1 MMDAISETDRGK
13 ALLGPLSCCPM
24 ANHSW
29 QQDVFQ
35 CGKFRQ
41 QKVTLKNKTH
51 FFVPQTRLCGGAATI
66 QSPALEFDRSRFWAL
81 ETRQCV
87 KKRRLACSRSPRE
100 KYCFITLDLHGD
112 AAQHFDPA
120 RTHPKRL
127 KNIASD

>member
-24 ANHSW
+24 ANHSR

-51 FFVPQTRLCGGAATI
+51 FFIPQTRLCGGAA
-66 QSPALEFDRSRFWAL
+66 QD
-81 ETRQCV
+81 
-87 KKRRLACSRSPRE
+87 
-100 KYCFITLDLHGD
+100 
-112 AAQHFDPA
+112 FDPA
-120 RTHPKRL
+120 RAHSKRL
-127 KNIASD
+127 INITSYQLRWLHGNYLSLGSTSHNNHRNW